1 MQICCYCYIWSGI
14 SQGRCHG
21 NNMKNIYS
29 LLKSE
34 KIIEFV
40 KIKSEKRLPA
50 IKCKYSRNQRM

>member
-1 MQICCYCYIWSGI
+1 
-14 SQGRCHG
+14 
-21 NNMKNIYS
+21 MKNIYS